1 MMVIKSILKY
11 SFLLLLA
18 ALTLYSCKVEETQYD
33 DPKMGAAINTL
44 YLCEAYDEAY
54 CAYIQFFDI
63 DNQET
68 QYISIDH
75 RLSLLSKYNDR
86 GRYNKELKRYIS
98 LNGDANLAIKWT
110 DRDYLYHHLDEI
122 VAHTYLVSDTQKTR
136 TATFLN
142 DLAVIDQLIRERS
155 FHDSYPDDTV
165 MSIDSAIISL
175 AMRYL
180 MDQKEITYADSHDLL
195 LMMRHVGPQNLQIL
209 LADKKLKKY
218 IDQGLYTH
226 EDLFSALDYANS
238 TFDYFPP
245 SLPETMSLDD
255 RIAMDSLRHTEG
267 LLPILISPAMQENRS
282 LYVDKSQNLSQKAI
296 KRYTKEWLE
305 ENYDFSFEYLMTAMS
320 EVSNSNNLQS
330 SRDTT
335 IAAYLNTEI
344 LDKDLPPSN
353 IEHEVLLRELAD
365 GSKENDTLRTLLV
378 MRHYLLSEGDFRNV
392 NDGIDSSFL
401 SKNREL
407 IYSLLIEIEHSR
419 RPFKYRMRNS
429 AWSFNSALSSLDNGI
444 LSNEL
449 DTEHVGI
456 LKDYIVGKMNSETAF

>member
-1 MMVIKSILKY
+1 MVIKSILKY

-18 ALTLYSCKVEETQYD
+18 ALALYSCKVEETQYD
-33 DPKMGAAINTL
+33 DTKMGAAINTL

-68 QYISIDH
+68 QYISIDT

-86 GRYNKELKRYIS
+86 ARYNKELKRYIS
-98 LNGDANLAIKWT
+98 LNGDPNLAIKWT

-122 VAHTYLVSDTQKTR
+122 VAHTYLASDRQKAR
-136 TATFLN
+136 TATFFN
-142 DLAVIDQLIRERS
+142 HLAVIDQLIRERS

-165 MSIDSAIISL
+165 MRIDSAIISL

-180 MDQKEITYADSHDLL
+180 MDQKEITYADNHHFLL
-195 LMMRHVGPQNLQIL
+195 LMRHVGPKNLQRL

-218 IDQGLYTH
+218 IDQGLYTY
-226 EDLFSALDYANS
+226 EDLFSALDYANN

-255 RIAMDSLRHTEG
+255 RIAMDSLRHAQG
-267 LLPILISPAMQENRS
+267 LLPILISPSIQENRS
-282 LYVDKSQNLSQKAI
+282 LYVDKSQNLSQTAI
-296 KRYTKEWLE
+296 KQYTKEWLE
-305 ENYDFSFEYLMTAMS
+305 ENYDFSFDDLITAMG
-320 EVSNSNNLQS
+320 EIDNSNLQS
-330 SRDTT
+330 SIDTT

-353 IEHEVLLRELAD
+353 IEHEELLRDIAD
-365 GSKENDTLRTLLV
+365 GSKENDTLRTLIA
-378 MRHYLLSEGDFRNV
+378 MRHYLLSEGDFRDV
-392 NDGIDSSFL
+392 NDAIDSSFL
-401 SKNREL
+401 GNNLEL
-407 IYSLLIEIEHSR
+407 IYSLLIEVELSR

-449 DTEHVGI
+449 DTEHLGI
-456 LKDYIVGKMNSETAF
+456 LKDYILEKMDSSSK